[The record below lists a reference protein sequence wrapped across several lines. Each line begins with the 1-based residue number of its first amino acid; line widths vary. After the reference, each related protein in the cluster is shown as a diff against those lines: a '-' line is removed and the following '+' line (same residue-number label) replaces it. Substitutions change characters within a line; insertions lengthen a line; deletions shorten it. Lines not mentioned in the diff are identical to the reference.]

1 MQNGGHSMSVSEKE
15 LKQRLLSLDDEY
27 QFSVSVGTLRTPDE
41 IANDV
46 YSVIKQ
52 LDWTEDEANDYIDFI
67 RDRY

>member
-1 MQNGGHSMSVSEKE
+1 MSKEKE
-15 LKQRLLSLDDEY
+15 LKDKLLKLDDEY

>member
-1 MQNGGHSMSVSEKE
+1 MSVSEKE
-15 LKQRLLSLDDEY
+15 LKQKLLSLDDEY

>member
-1 MQNGGHSMSVSEKE
+1 MNISEKE
-15 LKQRLLSLDDEY
+15 LKQKLLSLDDEY

-41 IANDV
+41 IADDV
-46 YSVIKQ
+46 YSVIKK

>member
-1 MQNGGHSMSVSEKE
+1 MSVSEKE
-15 LKQRLLSLDDEY
+15 LKQKLLSLDDEY

-46 YSVIKQ
+46 YSVIKK

>member
-1 MQNGGHSMSVSEKE
+1 MSKEKE
-15 LKQRLLSLDDEY
+15 LKDKLLKLDDEY

-41 IANDV
+41 IADDV
-46 YSVIKQ
+46 YSVIKK

>member
-1 MQNGGHSMSVSEKE
+1 MSVSEKE

-41 IANDV
+41 IADDV
-46 YSVIKQ
+46 YSVIKK

>member
-1 MQNGGHSMSVSEKE
+1 MNISEKE
-15 LKQRLLSLDDEY
+15 LKQKLLSLDDEY

-52 LDWTEDEANDYIDFI
+52 
-67 RDRY
+67 

>member
-1 MQNGGHSMSVSEKE
+1 MSKDLYLILQKE
-15 LKQRLLSLDDEY
+15 LKQKLLSLDDEY

>member
-1 MQNGGHSMSVSEKE
+1 MSKEKE
-15 LKQRLLSLDDEY
+15 LKDKLLKLDDEY

-46 YSVIKQ
+46 YSVIKK

>member
-1 MQNGGHSMSVSEKE
+1 MSKEKE
-15 LKQRLLSLDDEY
+15 LKDKLLKLDDEY
-27 QFSVSVGTLRTPDE
+27 QFTVSVGTLRTPDE

-46 YSVIKQ
+46 YSVIKK

>member
-1 MQNGGHSMSVSEKE
+1 MNISEKE
-15 LKQRLLSLDDEY
+15 LKQKLLSLDDEY

-46 YSVIKQ
+46 YSVIKK

>member
-1 MQNGGHSMSVSEKE
+1 MSVSEKE
-15 LKQRLLSLDDEY
+15 LKQKLLSLDDEY

-46 YSVIKQ
+46 YSVIKK
-52 LDWTEDEANDYIDFI
+52 LNWTEDEANDYIDFI

>member
-1 MQNGGHSMSVSEKE
+1 MSKEKE
-15 LKQRLLSLDDEY
+15 LKDKLLKLDDEY
-27 QFSVSVGTLRTPDE
+27 QFSVSEGTLRTPDE

-46 YSVIKQ
+46 YSVIKK

>member
-1 MQNGGHSMSVSEKE
+1 MSKEKE
-15 LKQRLLSLDDEY
+15 LKDKLLKLDDVY

-41 IANDV
+41 IADDV
-46 YSVIKQ
+46 YSVIKK

>member
-1 MQNGGHSMSVSEKE
+1 MSVSEKE
-15 LKQRLLSLDDEY
+15 LKQKLLSLDDEY

-46 YSVIKQ
+46 CSVIKQ

>member
-1 MQNGGHSMSVSEKE
+1 MSVSEKE

>member
-1 MQNGGHSMSVSEKE
+1 MSVSEKE
-15 LKQRLLSLDDEY
+15 LKQKLLSLDDEY

-41 IANDV
+41 IADDV
-46 YSVIKQ
+46 YSVIKK

>member
-1 MQNGGHSMSVSEKE
+1 MSVSEKE
-15 LKQRLLSLDDEY
+15 LKQKLLSLDDEY

-67 RDRY
+67 RERY

>member
-1 MQNGGHSMSVSEKE
+1 MNISEKE
-15 LKQRLLSLDDEY
+15 LKQKLLSLDDEY

>member
-1 MQNGGHSMSVSEKE
+1 MSVSEKE
-15 LKQRLLSLDDEY
+15 LKQKLLSLDDEY

-41 IANDV
+41 IANYV

>member
-1 MQNGGHSMSVSEKE
+1 MSVSEKE
-15 LKQRLLSLDDEY
+15 LKQKLLSLDDEY
-27 QFSVSVGTLRTPDE
+27 QFSVSVGTLRTPEE